1 MTGIR
6 CIISALFLL
15 TLVLPVYAKY
25 DPLTTPNNRFGIHI
39 VDPGDV
45 ADASR
50 LVNSSGGDWGYVT
63 LVIPENDRDTGKW
76 QRVFDTMRALH
87 LIPIVRLATQSDGDA
102 WTKPYKDSGA
112 DWAKFLN
119 SLNWPIENRYVIV
132 FNEPNHANEWGRTI
146 DPEGYAHSLVLYAQL
161 LKRESE
167 DFFVLPAGLDVSA
180 GSDDRSLD
188 AAVFIQRMLKA
199 EPALFDHL
207 DGWTSH
213 SYPNPAFSGSVF
225 AFGRGTLRS
234 FQWEREYL
242 KQLGVTKKLPI
253 FITETGWAHREG
265 VQVNSGLL
273 SSDRVGANLL
283 LAAAQV
289 WTDPDIVAITPFV
302 LNYQGLPFDHFSWKK
317 LGSSEYYPQYGA
329 YQQIVKL
336 SGQPYQR
343 EQYTPER
350 RLVPQSLVAGSTYV
364 LSALLKNE
372 GQGILSE
379 QGGDYS
385 VELVTTPA
393 FLAVR
398 EPLPVMEPEQYGT
411 LKLHIETPNVPG
423 EYPYEVVIR
432 HFKRSIVIESG
443 TLVLV
448 PPPSIE
454 ISAQFGWRTDS
465 NTTNATVL
473 VYDHLTLIHKV
484 QGVSITHGMAEVEDL
499 RNVIPGNTYR
509 VVVLVPYYL
518 PRQTI
523 SALKPDTTLVRMPRF
538 YPADFNRDG
547 ALTMD
552 DFFALLK
559 LQPNFTASLFAG
571 N

>member
-1 MTGIR
+1 
-6 CIISALFLL
+6 
-15 TLVLPVYAKY
+15 
-25 DPLTTPNNRFGIHI
+25 
-39 VDPGDV
+39 
-45 ADASR
+45 
-50 LVNSSGGDWGYVT
+50 
-63 LVIPENDRDTGKW
+63 
-76 QRVFDTMRALH
+76 
-87 LIPIVRLATQSDGDA
+87 
-102 WTKPYKDSGA
+102 
-112 DWAKFLN
+112 
-119 SLNWPIENRYVIV
+119 
-132 FNEPNHANEWGRTI
+132 
-146 DPEGYAHSLVLYAQL
+146 
-161 LKRESE
+161 
-167 DFFVLPAGLDVSA
+167 
-180 GSDDRSLD
+180 
-188 AAVFIQRMLKA
+188 

-225 AFGRGTLRS
+225 AVGRGTLRS
-234 FQWEREYL
+234 FLWEREYL
-242 KQLGVTKKLPI
+242 KQLGVTKKLPV
-253 FITETGWAHREG
+253 FITETGWVHREG
-265 VQVNSGLL
+265 VQTNSGLL
-273 SSDRVGANLL
+273 SSDQVGANFL

-317 LGSSEYYPQYGA
+317 LGSQEYYPQYGA
-329 YQQIVKL
+329 YQQIGKL

-343 EQYTPER
+343 EKYSLEH
-350 RLVPQSLVAGSTYV
+350 RLVPGSLVAGSTYV

-385 VELVTTPA
+385 VELVTTPP

-398 EPLPVMEPEQYGT
+398 EPLPVMEPGQYGT
-411 LKLHIETPNVPG
+411 MKLHIETPNAPG
-423 EYPYEVVIR
+423 VYPYEVVIR
-432 HFKRSIVIESG
+432 HFNRPLVIESG
-443 TLVLV
+443 TLTLV

-454 ISAQFGWRTDS
+454 VRTQFGWKADS
-465 NTTNATVL
+465 NTTSATVL

-484 QGVSITHGMAEVEDL
+484 QGVAITHGKAVVNDL

-523 SALKPDTTLVRMPRF
+523 ATLKPDTTPIHMPRL
-538 YPADFNRDG
+538 YPVDFNQDG
-547 ALTMD
+547 SLTLT

-559 LQPNFTASLFAG
+559 LQPNFIASLFAG